1 MYTLVERHR
10 PMTTRKLLPAR
21 TIYGYVRVSTAG
33 QNPERQVHS
42 IHEYVREHY
51 GADVYESL
59 TLDGADFVTVDK
71 ISGTTAAEDRD
82 GLSSILDRIQPH
94 DVLITPQIERLG
106 RDTKHVSELR
116 RTLEERQVIVIYSDE
131 MDILSTLP
139 TDSGRYPSQDE
150 LDRNPTHKLV
160 SGIIIDLLT
169 RIAAYERENSRKRQ
183 RQGIERAKERGVYK
197 KPKAITS
204 DQLEQI
210 RADIAAG
217 IPKAEV
223 ARRYKV
229 SRATLHRYLKGE
241 MTPDE

>member
-1 MYTLVERHR
+1 MPDRI
-10 PMTTRKLLPAR
+10 LPPAK

-42 IHEYVREHY
+42 IHEYVKEHY
-51 GADVYESL
+51 GEAVYESL

-71 ISGTTAAEDRD
+71 ISGTTAAEERD

-106 RDTKHVSELR
+106 RDTTHVSELR
-116 RTLEERQVIVIYSDE
+116 AELEKRQVVVLYSDE

-139 TDSGRYPSQDE
+139 TNTGRYPTQEE
-150 LDRNPTHKLV
+150 LDKNPTHKLV
-160 SGIIIDLLT
+160 AGIIIDLLT
-169 RIAAYERENSRKRQ
+169 RIATYERENSRKRQ
-183 RQGIERAKERGVYK
+183 RQGIERAKARGVYK
-197 KPKAITS
+197 KPKTVTHA
-204 DQLEQI
+204 QLEEMK
-210 RADIAAG
+210 RKLALG

-223 ARRYKV
+223 ARQHKI

>member
-1 MYTLVERHR
+1 MLDRI
-10 PMTTRKLLPAR
+10 LPPAK

-42 IHEYVREHY
+42 IHEYVKEHY
-51 GADVYESL
+51 GEAVYESL

-71 ISGTTAAEDRD
+71 ISGTTAAEERD

-106 RDTKHVSELR
+106 RDTTHVSELR
-116 RTLEERQVIVIYSDE
+116 AELEKRQVVVLYSDE

-139 TDSGRYPSQDE
+139 TNTGRYPTQEE
-150 LDRNPTHKLV
+150 LDKNPTHKLV
-160 SGIIIDLLT
+160 AGIIIDLLT
-169 RIAAYERENSRKRQ
+169 RIATYERENSRKRQ
-183 RQGIERAKERGVYK
+183 RQGIERAKARGVYK
-197 KPKAITS
+197 KPKTVTHA
-204 DQLEQI
+204 QLEEMK
-210 RADIAAG
+210 RKLALG

-223 ARRYKV
+223 ARQHKI

>member
-1 MYTLVERHR
+1 MLDRI
-10 PMTTRKLLPAR
+10 LPPAK

-42 IHEYVREHY
+42 IHEYVKEHY
-51 GADVYESL
+51 GEAVYESL

-71 ISGTTAAEDRD
+71 ISGTTAAEERD

-94 DVLITPQIERLG
+94 DVLVTPQIERLG
-106 RDTKHVSELR
+106 RDTTHVSELR
-116 RTLEERQVIVIYSDE
+116 AELEKRQVVVLYSDE

-139 TDSGRYPSQDE
+139 TNTGRYPTQEE
-150 LDRNPTHKLV
+150 LDKNPTHKLV
-160 SGIIIDLLT
+160 AGIIIDLLT
-169 RIAAYERENSRKRQ
+169 RIATYERENSRKRQ
-183 RQGIERAKERGVYK
+183 RQGIERAKARGVYK
-197 KPKAITS
+197 KPKTVTHA
-204 DQLEQI
+204 QLEEMKQKL
-210 RADIAAG
+210 ALG

-223 ARRYKV
+223 ARQHKI

>member
-1 MYTLVERHR
+1 MPDRI
-10 PMTTRKLLPAR
+10 LPPAK

-42 IHEYVREHY
+42 IHEYVKEHY
-51 GADVYESL
+51 GEAVYESL

-71 ISGTTAAEDRD
+71 ISGTTAAEERD

-106 RDTKHVSELR
+106 RDTTHVSELR
-116 RTLEERQVIVIYSDE
+116 AELEKRQVVVLYSDE

-139 TDSGRYPSQDE
+139 TSTGRYPTQEE

-160 SGIIIDLLT
+160 AGIIIDLLT
-169 RIAAYERENSRKRQ
+169 RIATYERENSRKRQ
-183 RQGIERAKERGVYK
+183 RQGIERAKARGVYK
-197 KPKAITS
+197 KPKTVTHA
-204 DQLEQI
+204 QLEEMK
-210 RADIAAG
+210 RKLALG

-223 ARRYKV
+223 ARQHKI

>member
-1 MYTLVERHR
+1 MPDRI
-10 PMTTRKLLPAR
+10 LPPAK

-42 IHEYVREHY
+42 IHEYVKEHY
-51 GADVYESL
+51 GEAVYESL

-71 ISGTTAAEDRD
+71 ISGTTAAEERD

-106 RDTKHVSELR
+106 RDTKHVTELR
-116 RTLEERQVIVIYSDE
+116 AELEKRQVVVLYSDE

-139 TDSGRYPSQDE
+139 TNTGRYPTQEE

-160 SGIIIDLLT
+160 AGIIIDLLT
-169 RIAAYERENSRKRQ
+169 RIATYERENSRKRQ
-183 RQGIERAKERGVYK
+183 RQGIERAKARGVYK
-197 KPKAITS
+197 KPKTVTHA
-204 DQLEQI
+204 QLEEMK
-210 RADIAAG
+210 RKLALG

-223 ARRYKV
+223 ARQHKI

>member
-1 MYTLVERHR
+1 MPDRI
-10 PMTTRKLLPAR
+10 LPPAK

-42 IHEYVREHY
+42 IHEYVKERY
-51 GADVYESL
+51 GEAVYESL

-71 ISGTTAAEDRD
+71 ISGTTAAEERD

-106 RDTKHVSELR
+106 RDTTHVSELR
-116 RTLEERQVIVIYSDE
+116 AELEKRQVVVLYSDE

-139 TDSGRYPSQDE
+139 TNTGRYPTQEE
-150 LDRNPTHKLV
+150 LDKNPTHKLV
-160 SGIIIDLLT
+160 AGIIIDLLT
-169 RIAAYERENSRKRQ
+169 RIATYERENSRKRQ
-183 RQGIERAKERGVYK
+183 RQGIERAKARGVYK
-197 KPKAITS
+197 KPKTVTHA
-204 DQLEQI
+204 QLEEMK
-210 RADIAAG
+210 RKLALG

-223 ARRYKV
+223 ARQHKI

>member
-1 MYTLVERHR
+1 MPDRI
-10 PMTTRKLLPAR
+10 LPPAK

-42 IHEYVREHY
+42 IHEYVKEHY
-51 GADVYESL
+51 GEAVYESL

-71 ISGTTAAEDRD
+71 ISGTTAAEERD
-82 GLSSILDRIQPH
+82 GLSSILERIQPH

-106 RDTKHVSELR
+106 RDTTHVSELR
-116 RTLEERQVIVIYSDE
+116 AELEKRQVVVLYSDE

-139 TDSGRYPSQDE
+139 TNTGRYPTQEE

-160 SGIIIDLLT
+160 AGIIIDLLT
-169 RIAAYERENSRKRQ
+169 RIATYERENSRKRQ
-183 RQGIERAKERGVYK
+183 RQGIERAKARGVYK
-197 KPKAITS
+197 KPKTVTHA
-204 DQLEQI
+204 QLEEMK
-210 RADIAAG
+210 RKLALG

-223 ARRYKV
+223 ARQHKI

>member
-1 MYTLVERHR
+1 MPDRI
-10 PMTTRKLLPAR
+10 LPPAK

-42 IHEYVREHY
+42 IHEYVKEHY
-51 GADVYESL
+51 GEAVYESL

-71 ISGTTAAEDRD
+71 ISGTTAAEERD

-106 RDTKHVSELR
+106 RDTTHVSDLRAEL
-116 RTLEERQVIVIYSDE
+116 EKRQVVVLYSDE

-139 TDSGRYPSQDE
+139 TNTGRYPTQEE
-150 LDRNPTHKLV
+150 LDKNPTHKLV
-160 SGIIIDLLT
+160 AGIIIDLLT
-169 RIAAYERENSRKRQ
+169 RIATYERENSRKRQ
-183 RQGIERAKERGVYK
+183 RQGIERAKARGVYK
-197 KPKAITS
+197 KPKTVTHA
-204 DQLEQI
+204 QLEEMK
-210 RADIAAG
+210 RKLALG

-223 ARRYKV
+223 ARQHKI

>member
-1 MYTLVERHR
+1 MPDRI
-10 PMTTRKLLPAR
+10 LPPAK

-42 IHEYVREHY
+42 IHEYVKEHY
-51 GADVYESL
+51 GEAVYESL

-71 ISGTTAAEDRD
+71 ISGTTAAEERD

-106 RDTKHVSELR
+106 RDTTHVSELR
-116 RTLEERQVIVIYSDE
+116 AELEKRQVVVLYSDE

-139 TDSGRYPSQDE
+139 TNTGRYPTQEE

-160 SGIIIDLLT
+160 AGIIIDLLT
-169 RIAAYERENSRKRQ
+169 RIATYERENSRKRQ
-183 RQGIERAKERGVYK
+183 RQGIERAKARGVYK
-197 KPKAITS
+197 KPKTVTHA
-204 DQLEQI
+204 QLEEMK
-210 RADIAAG
+210 RKLALG

-223 ARRYKV
+223 ARQHKI

>member
-1 MYTLVERHR
+1 MPDRI
-10 PMTTRKLLPAR
+10 LPPAK
-21 TIYGYVRVSTAG
+21 TIYGYVRVSTAA

-42 IHEYVREHY
+42 IHEYVKEHY
-51 GADVYESL
+51 GEAVYESL

-71 ISGTTAAEDRD
+71 ISGTTSAEERD

-106 RDTKHVSELR
+106 RDTTHVSELR
-116 RTLEERQVIVIYSDE
+116 AELEKRQVVVLYSDE

-139 TDSGRYPSQDE
+139 TNTGRYPTQEE

-160 SGIIIDLLT
+160 AGIIIDLLT
-169 RIAAYERENSRKRQ
+169 RIATYERENSRKRQ
-183 RQGIERAKERGVYK
+183 RQGIERAKARGVYK
-197 KPKAITS
+197 KPKTVTHA
-204 DQLEQI
+204 QLEEMK
-210 RADIAAG
+210 RKLALG

-223 ARRYKV
+223 ARQHKI

>member
-1 MYTLVERHR
+1 MPER
-10 PMTTRKLLPAR
+10 TLLPTR

-51 GADVYESL
+51 GEEVYKSL
-59 TLDGADFVTVDK
+59 TLGGSDFVTVDK
-71 ISGTTAAEDRD
+71 ISGTTAATDRD
-82 GLSSILDRIQPH
+82 GLASILDRIQPH

-116 RTLEERQVIVIYSDE
+116 RWLDDHKVIVIYSDE
-131 MDILSTLP
+131 MPILSTLP
-139 TDSGRYPSQDE
+139 TDTGEYPSQE
-150 LDRNPTHKLV
+150 MLDADPTHKLV

-183 RQGIERAKERGVYK
+183 RQGIERAKARGVYK
-197 KPKAITS
+197 KPKTITNA
-204 DQLEQI
+204 QLAEIREQV
-210 RADIAAG
+210 ALG
-217 IPKAEV
+217 IPKAQI
-223 ARRYKV
+223 ARRYSI

>member
-1 MYTLVERHR
+1 MPDRI
-10 PMTTRKLLPAR
+10 LPPAK

-42 IHEYVREHY
+42 IHEYVKEHY
-51 GADVYESL
+51 GEAVYESL

-71 ISGTTAAEDRD
+71 ISGTTSAEERD

-106 RDTKHVSELR
+106 RDTTHVSELR
-116 RTLEERQVIVIYSDE
+116 AELEKRQVVVLYSDE

-139 TDSGRYPSQDE
+139 TNTGRYPTQEE
-150 LDRNPTHKLV
+150 LDKNPTHKLV
-160 SGIIIDLLT
+160 AGIIIDLLT
-169 RIAAYERENSRKRQ
+169 RIATYERENSRKRQ
-183 RQGIERAKERGVYK
+183 RQGIERAKARGVYK
-197 KPKAITS
+197 KPKTVTHA
-204 DQLEQI
+204 QLEEMK
-210 RADIAAG
+210 RKLALG

-223 ARRYKV
+223 ARQHKI

>member
-1 MYTLVERHR
+1 MPDRI
-10 PMTTRKLLPAR
+10 LPPAK

-33 QNPERQVHS
+33 QNPERQVYS
-42 IHEYVREHY
+42 IHEYVKEHY
-51 GADVYESL
+51 GEAVYESL

-71 ISGTTAAEDRD
+71 ISGTTAAEERD

-106 RDTKHVSELR
+106 RDTTHVSELR
-116 RTLEERQVIVIYSDE
+116 AELEKRQVVVLYSDE

-139 TDSGRYPSQDE
+139 TNTGRYPTQEE
-150 LDRNPTHKLV
+150 LDKNPTHKLV
-160 SGIIIDLLT
+160 AGIIIDLLT
-169 RIAAYERENSRKRQ
+169 RIATYERENSRKRQ
-183 RQGIERAKERGVYK
+183 RQGIERAKARGVYK
-197 KPKAITS
+197 KPKTVTHA
-204 DQLEQI
+204 QLEEMK
-210 RADIAAG
+210 RKLALG

-223 ARRYKV
+223 ARQHKI